1 MQYGVG
7 WTVAVDPPSRAADV
21 MHYMMTGHQLCG
33 RSLDGVVIR
42 DVTDA
47 KYERLAKRRLRDLA
61 RSMQAAGLVAP
72 PPVEEPVFGFR
83 KRWVILTIE
92 EAKR

>member
-7 WTVAVDPPSRAADV
+7 WAVAVDPPSRAADV

-33 RSLDGVVIR
+33 RSLDGVTIR
-42 DVTDA
+42 DVTNA
-47 KYERLAKRRLRDLA
+47 KYGRLAKRRMRALA
-61 RSMQAAGLVAP
+61 RSMQAAVLVAP
-72 PPVEEPVFGFR
+72 SLVDEPVFEFR
-83 KRWVILTIE
+83 KRQVILTIE